1 MTAAGLTMPG
11 VAVTAEDVAR
21 SKPHPDGFLAAAV
34 ALGVDPAECI
44 VVEDSVN
51 GIAAG
56 LAAGMRVIGL
66 GPHAASAS
74 PTWAVTDATGIRVAA
89 DGAGGLLV
97 TIGD

>member
-1 MTAAGLTMPG
+1 M
-11 VAVTAEDVAR
+11 
-21 SKPHPDGFLAAAV
+21 
-34 ALGVDPAECI
+34 
-44 VVEDSVN
+44 EDSAN

-74 PTWAVTDATGIRVAA
+74 PTWAVTDATGIRVSA